1 MSKNISNLSGRIG
14 LKDNL
19 FKQISEN
26 TLSDNPQD
34 IKEIAKKHNLGVS
47 TLHGAE
53 SFYEFLRPSHREKKA
68 FVCNGSACM
77 CAGTQDKL
85 KDKLKEKLGDDK
97 VGEMFCL
104 GHCYENHAFHYDGE
118 NYAGKDIEKID
129 QILKGEEIKQEKFFS
144 KSFAT
149 TSFLMDDKLSST
161 DQFKDQLSKFLKSD
175 KKEIVKSL
183 LDSNLTGRGG
193 AGFPTGMKWDFCSK
207 AKGDK
212 KYVICNADEGDSG
225 AFSDRY
231 LLEDQPLKV
240 IFGMVMCGFVI
251 GSDEGVLYIRGEYP
265 KSIEALNGSINELKK
280 LGLLGENILGT
291 DFSFDLG
298 ICIGQGA
305 YICGEETALIA
316 SIEAINGSINEL
328 KKLGLLGEN
337 ILGTNFSFDLGICI
351 GQGAYICGEET
362 ALIASI
368 EGRRAEVDVRPPF
381 PVTEGLYKKPTVVNN
396 VETLAAATGI
406 LINGSEKF
414 SSIGNKKS
422 AGTKLVC
429 LDSFFNN
436 PGVYEI
442 DMGTPMKKIFNEI
455 GGGYKEPLKAFQI
468 GGPLGGVVPLSEI
481 ENLNLDFQEF
491 TAKGFM
497 LGHASVVSIPKDFSM
512 AEYIHHLF
520 EFSAEESCGKCFP
533 GRLGSYRGKEMFD
546 QAKKKTAKIPLKLLE
561 ELLVT
566 MKKGCLCA
574 LCGAIPTPIQ
584 NILKY
589 FGDEMKNDMVKDN

>member
-1 MSKNISNLSGRIG
+1 VSKNISNLSGRIG
-14 LKDNL
+14 LKNNL
-19 FKQISEN
+19 FQKISERSLASTN
-26 TLSDNPQD
+26 DNGM
-34 IKEIAKKHNLGVS
+34 KEIADQYNVGVS
-47 TLHGAE
+47 TIHGAE

-77 CAGTQDKL
+77 CAGTQGPLKKKL
-85 KDKLKEKLGDDK
+85 QEKLGEDK

-118 NYAGKDIEKID
+118 NYAGKDINNID
-129 QILKGEEIKQEKFFS
+129 EIIKGKEIKQEKFFS
-144 KSFAT
+144 KSYAK
-149 TSFLMDDKLSST
+149 TSFLMDDKLSNL
-161 DQFKDQLSKFLKSD
+161 DQFKQLFEKVIKID
-175 KKEIVKSL
+175 TKEIIKSL

-193 AGFPTGMKWDFCSK
+193 AGFPTGMKWDFCGKTKSE
-207 AKGDK
+207 K
-212 KYVICNADEGDSG
+212 KYVVCNADEGDSG

-240 IFGMVMCGFVI
+240 LFGMVICGYVI
-251 GSDEGVLYIRGEYP
+251 GSNEGVLYIRGEYP
-265 KSIEALNGSINELKK
+265 KSIEAINGSINSLKEA
-280 LGLLGENILGT
+280 GLLGENILGT
-291 DFSFDLG
+291 SFSFDL
-298 ICIGQGA
+298 
-305 YICGEETALIA
+305 
-316 SIEAINGSINEL
+316 N
-328 KKLGLLGEN
+328 
-337 ILGTNFSFDLGICI
+337 ICI

-406 LINGSEKF
+406 LIHGADKF

-442 DMGTPMKKIFNEI
+442 DMGTPIKNIFNDI
-455 GGGYKEPLKAFQI
+455 GGGFKEAVKALQI
-468 GGPLGGVVPLSEI
+468 GGPLGGVVPLTEA
-481 ENLNLDFQEF
+481 EKLNLDFQEF
-491 TAKGFM
+491 TEAGFM
-497 LGHASVVSIPKDFSM
+497 LGHGSIVSIPKDFPM
-512 AEYIHHLF
+512 VEYIHHLF

-546 QAKKKTAKIPLKLLE
+546 QYKNKSAKIPLKLLN

-566 MKKGCLCA
+566 MEKGCLCA
-574 LCGAIPTPIQ
+574 LCGAIPAPIM

-589 FGDEMKNDMVKDN
+589 FGDELKNDIVKDN

>member
-14 LKDNL
+14 LKNNL
-19 FKQISEN
+19 FQKISERSLKSKN
-26 TLSDNPQD
+26 DSG
-34 IKEIAKKHNLGVS
+34 IKEIAEEYKMGVS
-47 TLHGAE
+47 TIHGAE

-77 CAGTQDKL
+77 CAGTQETL
-85 KDKLKEKLGDDK
+85 KKKLKEKLGEDK

-118 NYAGKDIEKID
+118 NYAGKDINQIDKI
-129 QILKGEEIKQEKFFS
+129 IKGENIKQDKYIS

-149 TSFLMDDKLSST
+149 TSFLMDDKLSNI
-161 DQFKDQLSKFLKSD
+161 DQVKNNLKKFLNTD
-175 KKEIVKSL
+175 KKEIVNSL
-183 LDSNLTGRGG
+183 LSSNLTGRGG

-207 AKGDK
+207 AKSEK
-212 KYVICNADEGDSG
+212 KYVVCNADEGDSG

-240 IFGMVMCGFVI
+240 LFGMIICGYVI
-251 GSDEGVLYIRGEYP
+251 GSNEGVLYIRGEYP
-265 KSIEALNGSINELKK
+265 KSIEA
-280 LGLLGENILGT
+280 
-291 DFSFDLG
+291 
-298 ICIGQGA
+298 
-305 YICGEETALIA
+305 
-316 SIEAINGSINEL
+316 INGSINEL
-328 KKLGLLGEN
+328 KNAGLLGEK
-337 ILGTNFSFDLGICI
+337 ILGTNFSFDLNICI

-406 LINGSEKF
+406 LLNGPDKF
-414 SSIGNKKS
+414 SAIGNKKS

-442 DMGTPMKKIFNEI
+442 DMGTPMKKIFEEF
-455 GGGYKEPLKAFQI
+455 GGGLKEDIKAFQI
-468 GGPLGGVVPLSEI
+468 GGPLGGVVPAAEI
-481 ENLNLDFQEF
+481 DKLNLDFQEF
-491 TAKGFM
+491 TAAGFM
-497 LGHASVVSIPKDFSM
+497 LGHASVVSIPKNFSM

-546 QAKKKTAKIPLKLLE
+546 QLKKGTSKIPIKLLN
-561 ELLVT
+561 ELLIT

-574 LCGAIPTPIQ
+574 LCGAIPTPIM

-589 FGDEMKNDMVKDN
+589 FGDEMKNDILKDN

>member
-14 LKDNL
+14 LKNNL
-19 FKQISEN
+19 FQKISERSLKSKN
-26 TLSDNPQD
+26 DSG
-34 IKEIAKKHNLGVS
+34 IKEIAEEYKMGVS
-47 TLHGAE
+47 TIHGAE

-77 CAGTQDKL
+77 CAGTQETL
-85 KDKLKEKLGDDK
+85 KKKLKEKLGKDK

-118 NYAGKDIEKID
+118 NYAGKDINQIDKI
-129 QILKGEEIKQEKFFS
+129 IKGENIKQDKYIS
-144 KSFAT
+144 KSFAS
-149 TSFLMDDKLSST
+149 TSFLMDDKLSNI
-161 DQFKDQLSKFLKSD
+161 DQVKNNLKKFLNTD
-175 KKEIVKSL
+175 KKEIVNSL
-183 LDSNLTGRGG
+183 LSSNLTGRGG

-207 AKGDK
+207 AKSEK
-212 KYVICNADEGDSG
+212 KYVVCNADEGDSG

-240 IFGMVMCGFVI
+240 LFGMIICGYVI
-251 GSDEGVLYIRGEYP
+251 GSNEGVLYIRGEYP
-265 KSIEALNGSINELKK
+265 KSIEA
-280 LGLLGENILGT
+280 
-291 DFSFDLG
+291 
-298 ICIGQGA
+298 
-305 YICGEETALIA
+305 
-316 SIEAINGSINEL
+316 INGSINEL
-328 KKLGLLGEN
+328 KNAGLLGEK
-337 ILGTNFSFDLGICI
+337 ILGTNFSFDLNICI

-406 LINGSEKF
+406 LLNGADKF
-414 SSIGNKKS
+414 SAIGNKKS

-442 DMGTPMKKIFNEI
+442 DMGTPMKKIFEEF
-455 GGGYKEPLKAFQI
+455 GGGLKEDIKAFQI
-468 GGPLGGVVPLSEI
+468 GGPLGGVVPASEI
-481 ENLNLDFQEF
+481 EKLNLDFQEF
-491 TAKGFM
+491 TAAGFM
-497 LGHASVVSIPKDFSM
+497 LGHASVVSIPKNFSM

-546 QAKKKTAKIPLKLLE
+546 QLKKGTSKIPIKLLN
-561 ELLVT
+561 ELLIT

-574 LCGAIPTPIQ
+574 LCGAIPTPIM

-589 FGDEMKNDMVKDN
+589 FGDEMKNDILKDN

>member
-1 MSKNISNLSGRIG
+1 MSKNISKLSGRVG
-14 LKDNL
+14 LKNNL
-19 FKQISEN
+19 FQKISERS
-26 TLSDNPQD
+26 LKFKKDEG
-34 IKEIAKKHNLGVS
+34 IKEIADQYNVGVS
-47 TLHGAE
+47 TIHGAE
-53 SFYEFLRPSHREKKA
+53 SFYEFLKPEHRKKKA

-77 CAGTQDKL
+77 CAGTQDSLKKKL
-85 KDKLKEKLGDDK
+85 KKKLGEDK

-104 GHCYENHAFHYDGE
+104 GHCYENSSFHYNGE
-118 NYAGKDIEKID
+118 NYAGNDIDKID
-129 QILKGEEIKQEKFFS
+129 QIIKGEKIVQQKFVS
-144 KSFAT
+144 KSFAS
-149 TSFLMDDKLSST
+149 TSFLMDDKLLNL
-161 DQFKDQLSKFLKSD
+161 DQFKSLLKKFINFD

-183 LDSNLTGRGG
+183 LNSNLSGRGG

-207 AKGDK
+207 EKSEK

-240 IFGMVMCGFVI
+240 LFGMIICGYVI
-251 GSDEGVLYIRGEYP
+251 GSNEGVLYIRGEYP
-265 KSIEALNGSINELKK
+265 KSIEA
-280 LGLLGENILGT
+280 
-291 DFSFDLG
+291 
-298 ICIGQGA
+298 
-305 YICGEETALIA
+305 
-316 SIEAINGSINEL
+316 INGSINAL
-328 KKLGLLGEN
+328 KSSKLLGEN
-337 ILGTNFSFDLGICI
+337 ILGTNFSFDLNICI

-406 LINGSEKF
+406 LIHGSDKF

-429 LDSFFNN
+429 FDSFFNN
-436 PGVYEI
+436 PGVYEV
-442 DMGTPMKKIFNEI
+442 DMCTPMKKIINEVA
-455 GGGYKEPLKAFQI
+455 GGFKEPVKALQI
-468 GGPLGGVVPLSEI
+468 GGPLGGVIPIKEVEK
-481 ENLNLDFQEF
+481 LNLDFQEF
-491 TAKGFM
+491 IAAGFM
-497 LGHASVVSIPKDFSM
+497 LGHGSIVSIPKDFSM
-512 AEYIHHLF
+512 VEYIHHLF

-546 QAKKKTAKIPLKLLE
+546 QAINKSKKIPVKLLN

-566 MKKGCLCA
+566 MKNGSLCA
-574 LCGAIPTPIQ
+574 LCGAIPVPIM

-589 FGDEMKNDMVKDN
+589 FSDEMKNDIVQEN

>member
-1 MSKNISNLSGRIG
+1 MSKNISNLSGKVG
-14 LKDNL
+14 LKYNL
-19 FKQISEN
+19 FQKI
-26 TLSDNPQD
+26 SDNVLNNHPKDNKD
-34 IKEIAKKHNLGVS
+34 IANEYNLGVS
-47 TLHGAE
+47 TVYGAE
-53 SFYEFLRPSHREKKA
+53 SFYEFLRPAHREKKA

-77 CAGTQDKL
+77 CSGTQDKL
-85 KDKLKEKLGDDK
+85 KETLREKLGKDK
-97 VGEMFCL
+97 VGTMFCL
-104 GHCYENHAFHYDGE
+104 GYCYENNAFHYNGE

-129 QILKGEEIKQEKFFS
+129 QIIKGEKIQQDKYFS
-144 KSFAT
+144 KSYAT
-149 TSFLMDDKLSST
+149 TSFLMDDKLLSIS
-161 DQFKDQLSKFLKSD
+161 QVREQLTKFLKTD
-175 KKEIVKSL
+175 KKEIIKTI

-193 AGFPTGMKWDFCSK
+193 AGFPTGMKWDFCSREK
-207 AKGDK
+207 VKK

-240 IFGMVMCGFVI
+240 LFAMIICGYVI

-265 KSIEALNGSINELKK
+265 KSIEAINGCINELKK
-280 LGLLGENILGT
+280 AGLLGENILGT
-291 DFSFDLG
+291 GFSFD
-298 ICIGQGA
+298 I
-305 YICGEETALIA
+305 Y
-316 SIEAINGSINEL
+316 
-328 KKLGLLGEN
+328 
-337 ILGTNFSFDLGICI
+337 ICI

-396 VETLAAATGI
+396 VETLAAVTGI
-406 LINGSEKF
+406 LINGADKF
-414 SSIGNKKS
+414 AAIGNKKS

-429 LDSFFNN
+429 LDSFFKN

-455 GGGYKEPLKAFQI
+455 GGGYKEPVKAFQI

-481 ENLNLDFQEF
+481 DNLNLDFQEF
-491 TAKGFM
+491 SVKGFM
-497 LGHASVVSIPKDFSM
+497 LGHASVVSIPKDFPM
-512 AEYIHHLF
+512 VEYIHHLF

-546 QAKKKTAKIPLKLLE
+546 QVKNKTAKIPMQLLNDLLK
-561 ELLVT
+561 T
-566 MKKGCLCA
+566 MQKGCLCA
-574 LCGAIPTPIQ
+574 LCGAIPTPIM

-589 FGDEMKNDMVKDN
+589 FSNEMKNDISA

>member
-19 FKQISEN
+19 FKKMSEN
-26 TLSDNPQD
+26 ILSESPKD
-34 IKEIAKKHNLGVS
+34 ISEIAKEYNLGVS
-47 TLHGAE
+47 TIHGAE

-77 CAGTQDKL
+77 CAGTQE
-85 KDKLKEKLGDDK
+85 KLKEKLGNDK

-104 GHCYENHAFHYDGE
+104 GHCYENNAFHYDGE

-129 QILKGEEIKQEKFFS
+129 QILKGENIKQEKFFS
-144 KSFAT
+144 KSYAT
-149 TSFLMDDKLSST
+149 TSFLMDESLSSVNSFQKYLT
-161 DQFKDQLSKFLKSD
+161 QFLKTN
-175 KKEIVKSL
+175 KKEIVKTL

-207 AKGDK
+207 AQSEK

-240 IFGMVMCGFVI
+240 LFGMVICGYVI
-251 GSDEGVLYIRGEYP
+251 GSNEGVLYIRGEYP
-265 KSIEALNGSINELKK
+265 KSIEAINGCINELKK
-280 LGLLGENILGT
+280 SGLLGENILGT
-291 DFSFDLG
+291 DFSFDL
-298 ICIGQGA
+298 
-305 YICGEETALIA
+305 
-316 SIEAINGSINEL
+316 N
-328 KKLGLLGEN
+328 
-337 ILGTNFSFDLGICI
+337 ICI

-396 VETLAAATGI
+396 VETLAAASGI
-406 LINGSEKF
+406 LINGADKF
-414 SSIGNKKS
+414 AAIGNKKS

-429 LDSFFNN
+429 LDSFFKN

-442 DMGTPMKKIFNEI
+442 DMGTPMKKVFNEI
-455 GGGYKEPLKAFQI
+455 GGGYTEEIKAFQI
-468 GGPLGGVVPLSEI
+468 GGPLGGVVPISEI
-481 ENLNLDFQEF
+481 DNLNLDFQEF
-491 TAKGFM
+491 TSKGFM
-497 LGHASVVSIPKDFSM
+497 LGHASVVSIPKDFPM
-512 AEYIHHLF
+512 TEYIHHLF

-546 QAKKKTAKIPLKLLE
+546 QAKKKTAKIPLKLLN

-566 MKKGCLCA
+566 MQKGCLCA
-574 LCGAIPTPIQ
+574 LCGAIPTPIM

-589 FGDEMKNDMVKDN
+589 FGDEMKSDMVKDN

>member
-1 MSKNISNLSGRIG
+1 MSKNISNLSGRIV
-14 LKDNL
+14 LKNNL
-19 FKQISEN
+19 FQK
-26 TLSDNPQD
+26 LSDRSLNSKD
-34 IKEIAKKHNLGVS
+34 DAGMKEIAEEYKMGVS
-47 TLHGAE
+47 TIHGAE

-77 CAGTQDKL
+77 CAGTQEPLKKKL
-85 KDKLKEKLGDDK
+85 QEKLGEDK

-118 NYAGKDIEKID
+118 NYAGNDINQID
-129 QILKGEEIKQEKFFS
+129 QIIKGEKIKQEKFFS

-149 TSFLMDDKLSST
+149 TSFLMDDKLSNL
-161 DQFKDQLSKFLKSD
+161 DQFKEHLEKFIKTD
-175 KKEIVKSL
+175 KKEIINSL
-183 LDSNLTGRGG
+183 LSSNLTGRGG

-207 AKGDK
+207 TKSEK
-212 KYVICNADEGDSG
+212 KYVVCNADEGDSG

-240 IFGMVMCGFVI
+240 LFGMVVCGYVI
-251 GSDEGVLYIRGEYP
+251 GSNEGVLYIRGEYP
-265 KSIEALNGSINELKK
+265 KSIESINGCINSLKEA
-280 LGLLGENILGT
+280 GLLGEKILGT
-291 DFSFDLG
+291 EFSFDL
-298 ICIGQGA
+298 
-305 YICGEETALIA
+305 
-316 SIEAINGSINEL
+316 N
-328 KKLGLLGEN
+328 
-337 ILGTNFSFDLGICI
+337 ICI

-406 LINGSEKF
+406 LLNGADKF
-414 SSIGNKKS
+414 SSVGNKKS

-442 DMGTPMKKIFNEI
+442 DMGTPMKKIFEEY
-455 GGGYKEPLKAFQI
+455 GGGYKEEVKAFQI

-481 ENLNLDFQEF
+481 EKLNLDFQEF
-491 TAKGFM
+491 TKAGFM
-497 LGHASVVSIPKDFSM
+497 LGHASVVSIPKDFNM

-533 GRLGSYRGKEMFD
+533 GRIGSYRGKEMFD
-546 QAKKKTAKIPLKLLE
+546 QLKKGTSKIPLKLLN

-566 MKKGCLCA
+566 MQKGCLCA
-574 LCGAIPTPIQ
+574 LCGAIPTPIM

-589 FGDEMKNDMVKDN
+589 FGDEIKNDIVKDN

>member
-1 MSKNISNLSGRIG
+1 MSKNISNLSGRVG

-19 FKQISEN
+19 FKKLSEN
-26 TLSDNPQD
+26 VLNDSPKD
-34 IKEIAKKHNLGVS
+34 INEIAKEYNLGVS
-47 TLHGAE
+47 TIHGAE
-53 SFYEFLRPSHREKKA
+53 SFYEFLRPSHRKKKA

-77 CAGTQDKL
+77 CSGTQEKL
-85 KDKLKEKLGDDK
+85 KDTLKEKLGKDK

-104 GHCYENHAFHYDGE
+104 GHCYENNAFHYDGE

-129 QILKGEEIKQEKFFS
+129 QILKGENIKQNKFFS
-144 KSFAT
+144 KSYAKN
-149 TSFLMDDKLSST
+149 SFLMDDSLSSI
-161 DQFKDQLSKFLKSD
+161 DLFKEHLVKFLKID
-175 KKEIVKSL
+175 KKKIVKSL

-207 AKGDK
+207 AKGEK

-240 IFGMVMCGFVI
+240 IFGMVICGLVI

-265 KSIEALNGSINELKK
+265 KSIEAINGCINELKK
-280 LGLLGENILGT
+280 SGLLGENILGT
-291 DFSFDLG
+291 KFSFDL
-298 ICIGQGA
+298 
-305 YICGEETALIA
+305 
-316 SIEAINGSINEL
+316 N
-328 KKLGLLGEN
+328 
-337 ILGTNFSFDLGICI
+337 ICI

-396 VETLAAATGI
+396 VETLAVASGI
-406 LINGSEKF
+406 LIIGADKF
-414 SSIGNKKS
+414 SAVGNKKS

-455 GGGYKEPLKAFQI
+455 GGGYKEPIKAFQI
-468 GGPLGGVVPLSEI
+468 GGPLGGVVPINEI

-491 TAKGFM
+491 TSKGFM
-497 LGHASVVSIPKDFSM
+497 LGHASVVSIPKDFPM
-512 AEYIHHLF
+512 TEYIHHLF

-546 QAKKKTAKIPLKLLE
+546 QAKSKTAKIPLKLLN
-561 ELLVT
+561 ELLIT
-566 MKKGCLCA
+566 MQKGCLCA
-574 LCGAIPTPIQ
+574 LCGAIPTPIM

>member
-1 MSKNISNLSGRIG
+1 VSKNISNLSGRIG

-19 FKQISEN
+19 FQKISEN
-26 TLSDNPQD
+26 SLSKSPKD
-34 IKEIAKKHNLGVS
+34 IKEIAKEYNLGVS

-85 KDKLKEKLGDDK
+85 KETLKSKLGDDK

-104 GHCYENHAFHYDGE
+104 GHCYENKAFHYDGE
-118 NYAGKDIEKID
+118 NYAGNDIEKID
-129 QILKGEEIKQEKFFS
+129 QIIKGEKIDQDKYFS
-144 KSFAT
+144 KSFT
-149 TSFLMDDKLSST
+149 STSFLMDDKLST
-161 DQFKDQLSKFLKSD
+161 IEKFKDQLGLILKKD
-175 KKEIVKSL
+175 KKEIIQNL
-183 LDSNLTGRGG
+183 LYSNLTGRGG

-207 AKGDK
+207 APGDK

-240 IFGMVMCGFVI
+240 IFGMIVCGYVI
-251 GSDEGVLYIRGEYP
+251 GSNEGVLYIRGEYP
-265 KSIEALNGSINELKK
+265 KSIEA
-280 LGLLGENILGT
+280 
-291 DFSFDLG
+291 
-298 ICIGQGA
+298 
-305 YICGEETALIA
+305 
-316 SIEAINGSINEL
+316 INGCINLL
-328 KKLGLLGEN
+328 KQEGLLGEN
-337 ILGTNFSFDLGICI
+337 ILGTNFKFDLNICI

-396 VETLAAATGI
+396 VETLAAASGI
-406 LINGSEKF
+406 LLNGAEKF
-414 SSIGNKKS
+414 SAIGNKKS

-436 PGVYEI
+436 PGIYEI
-442 DMGTPMKKIFNEI
+442 EMGTPMKKIFEEI
-455 GGGYKEPLKAFQI
+455 GGGYKEPVKAFQI

-497 LGHASVVSIPKDFSM
+497 LGHASVVSIPKDFPM
-512 AEYIHHLF
+512 TEYIHHLF

-546 QAKKKTAKIPLKLLE
+546 QFKSKTAKIPLKLLN

-566 MKKGCLCA
+566 MQKGCLCA
-574 LCGAIPTPIQ
+574 LCGAIPTPIM

>member
-1 MSKNISNLSGRIG
+1 MSKNISKLSGRIG
-14 LKDNL
+14 LKNNL
-19 FKQISEN
+19 FQKISERSLGSKN
-26 TLSDNPQD
+26 GESIEALAEKYNM
-34 IKEIAKKHNLGVS
+34 GVS
-47 TLHGAE
+47 TIHGAE

-77 CAGTQDKL
+77 CAGTQKNLKSKL
-85 KDKLKEKLGDDK
+85 ENKLGKDK

-104 GHCYENHAFHYDGE
+104 GYCYENHAFHYNGQNFAGE
-118 NYAGKDIEKID
+118 DINKID
-129 QILKGEEIKQEKFFS
+129 QIIKGEDIDQKKFTS
-144 KSFAT
+144 KSFAS
-149 TSFLMDDKLSST
+149 TSFLMDEKLLT
-161 DQFKDQLSKFLKSD
+161 LDQFKKLLEKFINSD
-175 KKEIVKSL
+175 KKEIIKSL
-183 LDSNLTGRGG
+183 TDSNLCGRGG
-193 AGFPTGMKWDFCSK
+193 AGFPTGMKWDFCGKEKS
-207 AKGDK
+207 DK

-240 IFGMVMCGFVI
+240 IFGMVICGYVI
-251 GSDEGVLYIRGEYP
+251 GGDEGVLYIRGEYP
-265 KSIEALNGSINELKK
+265 KSIEA
-280 LGLLGENILGT
+280 
-291 DFSFDLG
+291 
-298 ICIGQGA
+298 
-305 YICGEETALIA
+305 
-316 SIEAINGSINEL
+316 INGSINAL
-328 KKLGLLGEN
+328 KNSNLLGKN
-337 ILGTNFSFDLGICI
+337 ILGSNFSFDLNICI
-351 GQGAYICGEET
+351 RQGAYICGEET

-406 LINGSEKF
+406 LINGSDKF

-442 DMGTPMKKIFNEI
+442 DMCAPMKKIINEI
-455 GGGYKEPLKAFQI
+455 GGGFKEPVKALQI
-468 GGPLGGVVPLSEI
+468 GGPLGGVIPINEVEK
-481 ENLNLDFQEF
+481 LNLDFQEF
-491 TAKGFM
+491 TTAGFM
-497 LGHASVVSIPKDFSM
+497 LGHGSIVSIPKNFSM
-512 AEYIHHLF
+512 VEYIHHLF

-546 QAKKKTAKIPLKLLE
+546 QAINKSKKIPLKLLN
-561 ELLVT
+561 ELLIT

-574 LCGAIPTPIQ
+574 LCGAIPVPIM

-589 FGDEMKNDMVKDN
+589 FSDEMKADIVQEN

>member
-14 LKDNL
+14 LKNNL
-19 FKQISEN
+19 FQKISERSLKSSN
-26 TLSDNPQD
+26 DNGM
-34 IKEIAKKHNLGVS
+34 KEIANEYKMGIS
-47 TLHGAE
+47 TIHGAE

-77 CAGTQDKL
+77 CAGTQENLKKKL
-85 KDKLKEKLGDDK
+85 KDKLGEDK

-118 NYAGKDIEKID
+118 NYAGKDINQIDKI
-129 QILKGEEIKQEKFFS
+129 INGENIKQEKYFS

-149 TSFLMDDKLSST
+149 TSFLMDDKLST
-161 DQFKDQLSKFLKSD
+161 IGQFKDNLGKFLSTD
-175 KKEIVKSL
+175 KKEIVNL
-183 LDSNLTGRGG
+183 LLASNLTGRGG

-207 AKGDK
+207 AKSEK
-212 KYVICNADEGDSG
+212 KYVVCNADEGDSG

-240 IFGMVMCGFVI
+240 LFGMIICGYVI
-251 GSDEGVLYIRGEYP
+251 GSNEGVLYIRGEYP
-265 KSIEALNGSINELKK
+265 KSIEA
-280 LGLLGENILGT
+280 
-291 DFSFDLG
+291 
-298 ICIGQGA
+298 
-305 YICGEETALIA
+305 
-316 SIEAINGSINEL
+316 INGSINAL
-328 KKLGLLGEN
+328 KQAGLLGDK
-337 ILGTNFSFDLGICI
+337 ILGTNFSFDLNICI

-406 LINGSEKF
+406 LLNGAEKF

-429 LDSFFNN
+429 LDSFFNK

-442 DMGTPMKKIFNEI
+442 DMGTPMKKIFEEF
-455 GGGYKEPLKAFQI
+455 GGGLKEEVKAFQI
-468 GGPLGGVVPLSEI
+468 GGPLGGVVPVKEI
-481 ENLNLDFQEF
+481 EKLNLDFQEF
-491 TAKGFM
+491 TAAGFM
-497 LGHASVVSIPKDFSM
+497 LGHASVVSIPKNFSM

-546 QAKKKTAKIPLKLLE
+546 QLKKGTSKIPLKLLN
-561 ELLVT
+561 ELLIT

-574 LCGAIPTPIQ
+574 LCGAIPTPIM

-589 FGDEMKNDMVKDN
+589 FGDEMKNDILKDN

>member
-1 MSKNISNLSGRIG
+1 MSKNISNLSGKVG
-14 LKDNL
+14 LKHNL
-19 FKQISEN
+19 FQKI
-26 TLSDNPQD
+26 SDNVLKNHPKD
-34 IKEIAKKHNLGVS
+34 NKEIANEYNLGVS
-47 TLHGAE
+47 TVYGAE
-53 SFYEFLRPSHREKKA
+53 SFYEFLRPAHREKKA

-77 CAGTQDKL
+77 CSGTQDKL
-85 KDKLKEKLGDDK
+85 KETLREKLGKDK
-97 VGEMFCL
+97 VGTMFCL
-104 GHCYENHAFHYDGE
+104 GYCYENNAFHYNGE

-129 QILKGEEIKQEKFFS
+129 QIIKGEKIKQDKYFS
-144 KSFAT
+144 KSYAT
-149 TSFLMDDKLSST
+149 TSFLMDDKLLSIS
-161 DQFKDQLSKFLKSD
+161 QVKEQLTKFLKTD
-175 KKEIVKSL
+175 KKEIIKSI

-193 AGFPTGMKWDFCSK
+193 AGFPTGMKWDFCSREK
-207 AKGDK
+207 VKK

-240 IFGMVMCGFVI
+240 LFAMIICGYVI

-265 KSIEALNGSINELKK
+265 KSIEAINGCINELKK
-280 LGLLGENILGT
+280 AGLLGENILGT
-291 DFSFDLG
+291 GFSFD
-298 ICIGQGA
+298 I
-305 YICGEETALIA
+305 Y
-316 SIEAINGSINEL
+316 
-328 KKLGLLGEN
+328 
-337 ILGTNFSFDLGICI
+337 ICI

-396 VETLAAATGI
+396 VETLAAVTGI
-406 LINGSEKF
+406 LINGADKF
-414 SSIGNKKS
+414 AAIGNKKS

-429 LDSFFNN
+429 LDSFFKN

-455 GGGYKEPLKAFQI
+455 GGGYKEPVKAFQI

-481 ENLNLDFQEF
+481 DNLNLDFQEF
-491 TAKGFM
+491 SAKGFM
-497 LGHASVVSIPKDFSM
+497 LGHASVVSIPKDFPM
-512 AEYIHHLF
+512 VEYIHHLF

-546 QAKKKTAKIPLKLLE
+546 QVKNKTAKIPMQLLNDLLK
-561 ELLVT
+561 T
-566 MKKGCLCA
+566 MQKGCLCA
-574 LCGAIPTPIQ
+574 LCGAIPTPIN

-589 FGDEMKNDMVKDN
+589 FSSEMKNDISA

>member
-1 MSKNISNLSGRIG
+1 MSKNISKLSGRVG
-14 LKDNL
+14 LKNNL
-19 FKQISEN
+19 FQKISDHSLN
-26 TLSDNPQD
+26 KKNAKD
-34 IKEIAKKHNLGVS
+34 IKEIANEYRMGVS
-47 TLHGAE
+47 TIHGAE

-77 CAGTQDKL
+77 CAGTQKNL
-85 KDKLKEKLGDDK
+85 KEKLKEKLGEDK

-104 GHCYENHAFHYDGE
+104 GHCYENNAFHYDGE

-129 QILKGEEIKQEKFFS
+129 DIISGKKINQEKFFS

-149 TSFLMDDKLSST
+149 TSFLMDDKLSSLE
-161 DQFKDQLSKFLKSD
+161 QFKNNLSKFLTID
-175 KKEIVKSL
+175 KKDIIKSL

-193 AGFPTGMKWDFCSK
+193 AGFPTGMKWDFCGREKSE
-207 AKGDK
+207 K
-212 KYVICNADEGDSG
+212 KYVVCNADEGDSG
-225 AFSDRY
+225 AYSDRY
-231 LLEDQPLKV
+231 LLEDQTLKV
-240 IFGMVMCGFVI
+240 LFGMVICGYVI

-265 KSIEALNGSINELKK
+265 KSIEAINGAINELKK
-280 LGLLGENILGT
+280 SGLLGKNILGT
-291 DFSFDLG
+291 KFSFDL
-298 ICIGQGA
+298 
-305 YICGEETALIA
+305 
-316 SIEAINGSINEL
+316 N
-328 KKLGLLGEN
+328 
-337 ILGTNFSFDLGICI
+337 ICI

-414 SSIGNKKS
+414 SKIGNKKS

-429 LDSFFNN
+429 LDSFFNK

-442 DMGTPMKKIFNEI
+442 DMGTPMKRIFNEF
-455 GGGYKEPLKAFQI
+455 GGGFKEPIKALQI
-468 GGPLGGVVPLSEI
+468 GGPLGGVVPIQEA
-481 ENLNLDFQEF
+481 EKLNLDFQEF
-491 TAKGFM
+491 TSAGFM
-497 LGHASVVSIPKDFSM
+497 LGHASVVSIPKDFPM
-512 AEYIHHLF
+512 VDYIHHLF

-546 QAKKKTAKIPLKLLE
+546 QAKSKKAKIPLKLLN

-574 LCGAIPTPIQ
+574 LCGAIPTPIM